1 METHPSLVQM
11 HPGESLES
19 FIDRLRNSAQRSIV
33 SVTSAW
39 NNHVNLMRSGG
50 FHVGVCLLCK
60 QTYFWSETGQ
70 GEHVC
75 RSA

>member
-1 METHPSLVQM
+1 METHPSFMQM
-11 HPGESLES
+11 RPGESLES
-19 FIDRLRNSAQRSIV
+19 FIGRLRKSSAQHV